1 MAEMRVL
8 VAYASKYGST
18 KAIAE
23 RIAATIRERGVSV
36 DAVAAKDVRD
46 AGGYDAFV
54 VGSALY
60 ILDWMKDAKAFVER
74 NRALLSTRPLWLFSS
89 GPISPGTTDMQ
100 GRDART
106 TCAKKE
112 VMALGDELH
121 TRDHHIFW
129 GALDREKLRLPDRL
143 IAAMPAFPGTAGDF
157 RDWNEV
163 TTWATGVAE
172 ELAGLAQPRP
182 VLV

>member
-1 MAEMRVL
+1 MKIL

-23 RIAATIRERGVSV
+23 RIAGKIRESGLAV
-36 DAVAAKDVRD
+36 DAMPVKAVNDVS
-46 AGGYDAFV
+46 GYDAFV

-60 ILDWMKDAKAFVER
+60 ILDWMKDAKTFVDR
-74 NRALLSTRPLWLFSS
+74 NREILATRPLWLFSS

-112 VMALGDELH
+112 VLALKDELNA
-121 TRDHHIFW
+121 RDHHIFW
-129 GALDREKLRLPDRL
+129 GALDKKKLSIPERL
-143 IAAMPAFPGTAGDF
+143 IASVPAFPGTEGDF
-157 RDWNEV
+157 RDWNEIDQ
-163 TTWATGVAE
+163 WAATLADDIAAIRHE
-172 ELAGLAQPRP
+172 EAAP
-182 VLV
+182 V